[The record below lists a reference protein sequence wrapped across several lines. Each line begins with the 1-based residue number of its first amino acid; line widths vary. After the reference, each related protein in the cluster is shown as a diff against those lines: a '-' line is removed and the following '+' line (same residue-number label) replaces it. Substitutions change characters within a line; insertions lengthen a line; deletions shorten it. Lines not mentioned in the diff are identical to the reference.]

1 MLHGVI
7 MAGGRGERFWP
18 YGLRRRPKQFLD
30 LFGGGS
36 LLQHTARR
44 IEPLVPWERM
54 WVVTTADY
62 ADAVRAQL
70 PSLPFDHVLVEP
82 EGRNTAPCL
91 ALALAHLRHRTGL
104 DGDEVMAVLPADH
117 WIRDEEGFR
126 ALLADAAAVAE
137 GSRELVTLGI
147 EPTGP
152 ETGYGYIQVGPE
164 LGRAPGGH
172 PFRRVARFVEKPSR
186 DRAEAMLAEGGYLW
200 NSGMFIWRLDALEEA
215 FGRYLPEVAEMLP
228 RLGGPDT
235 PELYA
240 RMPSVS
246 IDVGV
251 MEKADRVL
259 VLPAGIGWSD
269 VGHWAAVGDL
279 LPRDGDGNAGRG
291 THVAIDSRGCVVFDG
306 DADGEGAGGGHVVV
320 TIGVENLVVVRTAH
334 ATLVCPRDRVQDV
347 REAVRRL
354 ETMGRRDAL

>member
-1 MLHGVI
+1 MKGMVFCASSSSMVLAACQRSMPNSAARRPARSGASPTVPSVAVPSVLPEAGSPAWEAALPPAVGCGVGFTVRRPFPRCRRPRRKQRTRVGHVKAVRPRPPTSPSFPGRAPSPSFPRAGGGRKENPGPRPKGKPWKEAVCVLHGVI

-70 PSLPFDHVLVEP
+70 PSLPSDHVLVEP
-82 EGRNTAPCL
+82 EGKNTAPCL
-91 ALALAHLRHRTGL
+91 ALALAHLRYRVGL
-104 DGDEVMAVLPADH
+104 DGGTVMAVLPADH

-126 ALLADAAAVAE
+126 ALLADAGAVARDR
-137 GSRELVTLGI
+137 RELVTLGI

-172 PFRRVARFVEKPSR
+172 PFRRVERFVEKPSR
-186 DRAEAMLAEGGYLW
+186 ERAEAMLAQGGYLW

-215 FGRYLPEVAEMLP
+215 FR
-228 RLGGPDT
+228 
-235 PELYA
+235 
-240 RMPSVS
+240 
-246 IDVGV
+246 
-251 MEKADRVL
+251 
-259 VLPAGIGWSD
+259 
-269 VGHWAAVGDL
+269 
-279 LPRDGDGNAGRG
+279 
-291 THVAIDSRGCVVFDG
+291 
-306 DADGEGAGGGHVVV
+306 
-320 TIGVENLVVVRTAH
+320 
-334 ATLVCPRDRVQDV
+334 
-347 REAVRRL
+347 
-354 ETMGRRDAL
+354 